1 MAEGSKAEQ
10 RFTHVTFAAAKRQ
23 LHALVRKYNQ
33 ASTNALGFQL
43 HIAIDQQEEPH
54 IISYTLI
61 LKNSS
66 SWEIRRVTSTL
77 LVDPQLDFV
86 RTVKQMDMKLG
97 EIQVNLQSTHSN
109 VNCK

>member
-1 MAEGSKAEQ
+1 MAESSKAEQ

-43 HIAIDQQEEPH
+43 HIAIDQQEPH
-54 IISYTLI
+54 IISYPLI

-77 LVDPQLDFV
+77 LVDPQTDFV

-97 EIQVNLQSTHSN
+97 GDPSKSPANTF
-109 VNCK
+109 

>member
-10 RFTHVTFAAAKRQ
+10 RFTHVPFAAAKRQ

-33 ASTNALGFQL
+33 ASGFQL
-43 HIAIDQQEEPH
+43 HISIDQQEEPH

-77 LVDPQLDFV
+77 LVDPQIDFV
-86 RTVKQMDMKLG
+86 RTVRQMDMKLG
-97 EIQVNLQSTHSN
+97 GDPSKSPVNTF
-109 VNCK
+109 

>member
-23 LHALVRKYNQ
+23 LYALVRKYNQ
-33 ASTNALGFQL
+33 ASTQQLGFQL
-43 HIAIDQQEEPH
+43 HIAIDIQEPH

-77 LVDPQLDFV
+77 LVDPQIDFV

-97 EIQVNLQSTHSN
+97 GDPSKSPVNTF
-109 VNCK
+109 

>member
-10 RFTHVTFAAAKRQ
+10 RFTHVPFAAAKRQ

-33 ASTNALGFQL
+33 ASTNELGFQL
-43 HIAIDQQEEPH
+43 HISIDQQEEPH

-77 LVDPQLDFV
+77 LVDPQIDFV

-97 EIQVNLQSTHSN
+97 GDPSKSPVNTF
-109 VNCK
+109 

>member
-1 MAEGSKAEQ
+1 MAESSKAEQ
-10 RFTHVTFAAAKRQ
+10 KHTHVTFAAAKRQ
-23 LHALVRKYNQ
+23 LNALVRKYNQ
-33 ASTNALGFQL
+33 ASTNELVGLQL
-43 HIAIDQQEEPH
+43 HIAIDKQEEPH

-77 LVDPQLDFV
+77 LVNPQIDFV

-97 EIQVNLQSTHSN
+97 GDPSKSPANTF
-109 VNCK
+109 

>member
-1 MAEGSKAEQ
+1 MAEGSKVEQ
-10 RFTHVTFAAAKRQ
+10 KHTHVIFAAAKRQ

-33 ASTNALGFQL
+33 ASTNELGFQL
-43 HIAIDQQEEPH
+43 HIAIDKQEEPH

-77 LVDPQLDFV
+77 LVDPQIDFV
-86 RTVKQMDMKLG
+86 KTVKQMDMNWG
-97 EIQVNLQSTHSN
+97 ETQVNLQLTHFN

>member
-1 MAEGSKAEQ
+1 MAESSKAEQ

-43 HIAIDQQEEPH
+43 HIAIDQQEPH

-61 LKNSS
+61 LKKQFFMGDQKS
-66 SWEIRRVTSTL
+66 
-77 LVDPQLDFV
+77 DFN
-86 RTVKQMDMKLG
+86 
-97 EIQVNLQSTHSN
+97 IIS
-109 VNCK
+109 

>member
-33 ASTNALGFQL
+33 ASTQQLGFQL

-61 LKNSS
+61 FEKQFFMGDQKS
-66 SWEIRRVTSTL
+66 
-77 LVDPQLDFV
+77 DFN
-86 RTVKQMDMKLG
+86 
-97 EIQVNLQSTHSN
+97 IIS
-109 VNCK
+109 